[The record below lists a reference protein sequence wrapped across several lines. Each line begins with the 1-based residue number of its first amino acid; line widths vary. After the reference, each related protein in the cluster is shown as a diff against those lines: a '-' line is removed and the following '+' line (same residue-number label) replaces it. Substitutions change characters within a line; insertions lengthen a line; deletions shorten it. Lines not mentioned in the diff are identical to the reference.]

1 MPRGFSAVA
10 AAAKD
15 RNERKNA
22 GGNFTSRKYLRL
34 PNDGDKATV
43 RFLESGDEVNSAWMH
58 VVPHPKFQWGIKI
71 PCLDQDPETG
81 ERIGKDCPGCEA
93 NDGRG
98 YPRKFQGFIN
108 LIWYDA
114 PVYETNEDG
123 KVNFNKIV
131 GNEDQVV
138 IWQSGVETFE
148 ELQIQDETYGLDT
161 RQFVVRRR
169 GTGKNT
175 SYSVLAVDGG
185 PTEMSKSDKALAEDK
200 YDLNELITPPAYE
213 VWGKRGSSED
223 ESEEQTPVRESPFA
237 NRRR

>member
-15 RNERKNA
+15 IDERKNS

-34 PNDGDKATV
+34 PGDGDKATV
-43 RFLESGDEVNSAWMH
+43 RFLESGDEVTSAWMH
-58 VVPHPKFQWGIKI
+58 IAPHPKFQWGVKI
-71 PCLDQDPETG
+71 PCIDQDPETG
-81 ERIGKDCPGCEA
+81 ERIGKDCPGCEE
-93 NDGRG
+93 DL
-98 YPRKFQGFIN
+98 PRKFQGVIN

-123 KVNFNKIV
+123 KVNFKSVV
-131 GNEDQVV
+131 GREDQVV
-138 IWQSGVETFE
+138 IWQSGIETFE

-185 PTEMSKSDKALAEDK
+185 PTEMTKADKALAEEK
-200 YDLNELITPPAYE
+200 YDLNEIVEPPAYE
-213 VWGKRGSSED
+213 VWGKRGT
-223 ESEEQTPVRESPFA
+223 SEEESQEQGPVRESPFA

>member
-15 RNERKNA
+15 VNERKNA
-22 GGNFTSRKYLRL
+22 GGNFTSKKYLRL
-34 PNDGDKATV
+34 PGDGDKATV
-43 RFLESGDEVNSAWMH
+43 RFLESGDEVTSAWMH
-58 VVPHPKFQWGIKI
+58 IVPHPKVQWGIKI
-71 PCLDQDPETG
+71 PCIDQDSETG

-93 NDGRG
+93 EL
-98 YPRKFQGFIN
+98 PRKFSGVIN
-108 LIWYDA
+108 LIWRDA
-114 PVYETNEDG
+114 PVYDTNDEG
-123 KVNFNKIV
+123 KPNFNKVV

-138 IWQSGVETFE
+138 IWQSGIETFE

-161 RQFVVRRR
+161 RDFVVRRR

-185 PTEMSKSDKALAEDK
+185 PTELSKSDKELASEK
-200 YDLNELITPPAYE
+200 YDLNEIVEPPAYE
-213 VWGKRGSSED
+213 VWGKRGSS
-223 ESEEQTPVRESPFA
+223 SEEQEEDTPVRESPFA